1 MTTVSID
8 VRPDQS
14 IFAVSQRI
22 GEQLKERRQTVAVAE
37 SSTGGLLGAAF
48 TDVPGSSAYFLG
60 GVIAYDNRVKIE
72 QLGVPAATIE
82 RVGAVS
88 AETAEAMASG
98 VKRLLG
104 ADLALSVT
112 GVAGP
117 GGDEH
122 KPAGLTFI
130 GVAGPEAI
138 TERHELTGNRWSI
151 RRQTVLAAL
160 NLLNRTLARV
170 PEGRG

>member
-8 VRPDQS
+8 VRPDQW
-14 IFAVSQRI
+14 IFAMSQRV
-22 GEQLKERRQTVAVAE
+22 GELLTERRQTVAVAE

-72 QLGVPAATIE
+72 QLGVPAEVIE

-88 AETAEAMASG
+88 AETAEAMATG

-104 ADLALSVT
+104 ADLGLSIT

-130 GVAGPEAI
+130 GLAESEVV
-138 TERHELTGNRWSI
+138 TERHQLTGNRWSV
-151 RRQTVLAAL
+151 RLQTVLAAL
-160 NLLNRTLARV
+160 TLLNRTLARF
-170 PEGRG
+170 PDRRG